1 MSVPLQ
7 INKEIKKERKKEL
20 LIASTIVNIL
30 NTNNITRNQGIM

>member
-7 INKEIKKERKKEL
+7 IKKERKKERKKEL

>member
-7 INKEIKKERKKEL
+7 IKKERKKEL